1 MRNNILNIFFLFFIF
16 LNFSVSAEELEINS
30 SKIQYDDFN
39 KVTIFEGSVNS
50 VDSKGNK
57 IFSEYA
63 KYNKIDGIIETRG
76 DTKIITAGGYEAIG
90 KDVILDNKKKLIYS
104 NYKTQIKDKDGNKI
118 IVDMFNYSILTNIF
132 FSKGNIKV
140 VDKSNNIY
148 NFSEIYVDEK
158 KKKILGSDAKA
169 FLKSDDIS
177 TGDNDPRLFANTMS
191 LSDGINTLNKGV
203 FTYCKNR
210 EGEKCPPWVLQSE
223 KITHD
228 LAKKT
233 IYYDNVILKIY
244 DFPIFYSPKFSH
256 PDPTVKRRSGF
267 LAPTLTNS
275 NTVGTGFGVPYFFN
289 IADDKDITLT
299 PKFFLNDN
307 PLFLA
312 EYRQDFLDS
321 FFILDAGYS
330 EGYKKTDVKK
340 TNGGRAHFFSKFNK
354 NFIDEEEKKS
364 SLEVTAQKVSNDTY
378 LQVYDVNTS
387 LVNADQHVMEN
398 TINFNYQNN
407 DFYFNFMPS
416 VYEDTTKLGDLKYEY
431 LLPVTLEK
439 NLMVD
444 EKYGIVDLT
453 SNVRIKN
460 YERNKQTNFL
470 VNDFNWKSNKWLNKF
485 GFTNHMEALVKT
497 VNYEADKTDKY
508 KNESANAE
516 LNTALG
522 YFAKL
527 GLYKNDKANK
537 TINALTPKFLLR
549 YSPGHM
555 REIDSGRLSY
565 GNLFE
570 LTKTNEIDVVQNGL
584 STSVGFE
591 YKKNK
596 LNGKKLGNEIFSFS
610 AGQVINDKENKD
622 MSSSSTLDQRFS
634 DIVGASKYNI
644 NENVKLNYNF
654 SIDQGYKNI
663 NYSEFGTELEFENV
677 KFNLNYL
684 EEKKYIGTQE
694 FVSSGVEYKLNNSSE
709 LSFSTK
715 RNILTSSAEFYN
727 LSYNYLND
735 CLKAGIGYRRE
746 FYTDRDIESTNTLMF
761 TISIIPFAKINTPSL
776 LSK

>member
-340 TNGGRAHFFSKFNK
+340 TNGGRAHFF
-354 NFIDEEEKKS
+354 
-364 SLEVTAQKVSNDTY
+364 
-378 LQVYDVNTS
+378 
-387 LVNADQHVMEN
+387 
-398 TINFNYQNN
+398 QN
-407 DFYFNFMPS
+407 
-416 VYEDTTKLGDLKYEY
+416 L
-431 LLPVTLEK
+431 
-439 NLMVD
+439 
-444 EKYGIVDLT
+444 
-453 SNVRIKN
+453 IK
-460 YERNKQTNFL
+460 
-470 VNDFNWKSNKWLNKF
+470 
-485 GFTNHMEALVKT
+485 
-497 VNYEADKTDKY
+497 
-508 KNESANAE
+508 
-516 LNTALG
+516 
-522 YFAKL
+522 
-527 GLYKNDKANK
+527 
-537 TINALTPKFLLR
+537 
-549 YSPGHM
+549 
-555 REIDSGRLSY
+555 
-565 GNLFE
+565 
-570 LTKTNEIDVVQNGL
+570 
-584 STSVGFE
+584 
-591 YKKNK
+591 
-596 LNGKKLGNEIFSFS
+596 
-610 AGQVINDKENKD
+610 
-622 MSSSSTLDQRFS
+622 
-634 DIVGASKYNI
+634 
-644 NENVKLNYNF
+644 
-654 SIDQGYKNI
+654 
-663 NYSEFGTELEFENV
+663 
-677 KFNLNYL
+677 
-684 EEKKYIGTQE
+684 
-694 FVSSGVEYKLNNSSE
+694 
-709 LSFSTK
+709 
-715 RNILTSSAEFYN
+715 IL
-727 LSYNYLND
+727 
-735 CLKAGIGYRRE
+735 
-746 FYTDRDIESTNTLMF
+746 
-761 TISIIPFAKINTPSL
+761 
-776 LSK
+776 